1 MKTHFYDRQ
10 ERSNPFQGKVIDDA
24 YWLDARI
31 EELRQRPPSFC
42 ELEAE
47 NGFNLLLG
55 IGPSRGC
62 AEYSAADGRP
72 PYLMAKDMDADD
84 KDAYMEF
91 LTASTDTPVPMRY
104 CLPIGDIKDIA
115 KEFLRSGKR
124 STLFEW
130 EEI

>member
-1 MKTHFYDRQ
+1 
-10 ERSNPFQGKVIDDA
+10 
-24 YWLDARI
+24 
-31 EELRQRPPSFC
+31 
-42 ELEAE
+42 
-47 NGFNLLLG
+47 
-55 IGPSRGC
+55 
-62 AEYSAADGRP
+62 
-72 PYLMAKDMDADD
+72 MAKDMDADD